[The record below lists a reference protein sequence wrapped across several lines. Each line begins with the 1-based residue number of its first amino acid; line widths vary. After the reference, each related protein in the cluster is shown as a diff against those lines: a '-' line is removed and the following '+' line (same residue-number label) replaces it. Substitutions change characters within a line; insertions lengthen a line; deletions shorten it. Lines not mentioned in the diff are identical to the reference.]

1 MKETLKDA
9 CDNNVTFQRKRIL
22 NGILRGINKTLQWKR
37 FRSSNVTSQRKTI
50 LNVCKV
56 LAL

>member
-22 NGILRGINKTLQWKR
+22 NDILRGINKTIQWKR
-37 FRSSNVTSQRKTI
+37 FRGINVTSQRKTI